1 MIKNKLIGSTSKKG
15 KDMRKTK
22 LIAGALILGVAFMS
36 APAFADYNETSTFL
50 SQADNTANAPDFGA
64 IGALADE
71 NATFGAGTIQIPAHV
86 YDVPWDTPGCNP
98 NVTMTGGGA
107 IPGEYNCTPGSSGNA
122 FEPTVNIQDVFQAV
136 LEGNVDKVAGAQGI
150 HQYLDSLFSMPG
162 ENGSDGLGTNANLLY
177 IDQTLDQDL
186 ADLTSGPGLD
196 KGIWQRLHSTVDILG
211 SGNDTST
218 TGLYPGQTQ
227 AIGMDQ
233 TVEAFVSDFTP
244 AGTYSAHTL
253 LTSEHDANVVVYLG
267 QWFQGGENLKCGDG
281 VPTALCTHNEFGG
294 HGTITA
300 NKFTPNVTQHD
311 P

>member
-1 MIKNKLIGSTSKKG
+1 MRKNKLIGSTLKKG
-15 KDMRKTK
+15 NDMRKTK
-22 LIAGALILGVAFMS
+22 LIAGALILGVAFMA

-50 SQADNTANAPDFGA
+50 SQADNLANAPDFSA
-64 IGALADE
+64 IAAAADE
-71 NATFGAGTIQIPAHV
+71 NPTFGAGTIEIPAHV

-98 NVTMTGGGA
+98 TVVMSGGA
-107 IPGEYNCTPGSSGNA
+107 QIPTEYNCTQGDAGQA

-150 HQYLDSLFSMPG
+150 HQYLDSLFTMPG

-186 ADLTSGPGLD
+186 ADITSGVAGD

-211 SGNDTST
+211 TGNGAGSGDTE
-218 TGLYPGQTQ
+218 
-227 AIGMDQ
+227 AKGMDQ

-244 AGTYSAHTL
+244 AGTYSAHTG
-253 LTSEHDANVVVYLG
+253 LTSEHDATVVVYLG
-267 QWFQGGENLKCGDG
+267 QWFQGGQNLKCGLG
-281 VPTALCTHNEFGG
+281 VPAEICNHTEFGG
-294 HGTITA
+294 HGTITTS
-300 NKFTPNVTQHD
+300 KFTPNVAQHD